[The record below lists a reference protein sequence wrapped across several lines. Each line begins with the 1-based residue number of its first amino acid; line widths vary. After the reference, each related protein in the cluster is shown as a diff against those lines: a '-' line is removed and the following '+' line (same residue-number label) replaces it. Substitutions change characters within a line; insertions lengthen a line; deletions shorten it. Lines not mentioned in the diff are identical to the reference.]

1 MPVPLLEC
9 LLERRI
15 RMNVLAIGCHP
26 DDLEIACG
34 GTLRRLVREGHN
46 VYMCHVAN
54 GDMGHAEIM
63 PTELRALRTVEAEK
77 AGELIGVKR
86 VYNVDVGDCVVDY
99 KEGDALREVVKVI
112 RETKPDFIITHDP
125 SDYMEDHL
133 QVSKLVF
140 EASFTSSI
148 PHMFPEYPSYS
159 LIPPIYYMDT
169 LAGVGFMP
177 EEYVDISEDIE
188 VKINAIDCHQTQVK
202 WMLEHDKI
210 DFLEFVRSCSRFRG
224 LQSGVQY
231 AEAFRVC
238 RAWPRQVTKRL
249 LP

>member
-1 MPVPLLEC
+1 
-9 LLERRI
+9 
-15 RMNVLAIGCHP
+15 MNVLAIGCHP

-34 GTLRRLVREGHN
+34 GTLSRLAREGHN

-63 PTELRALRTVEAEK
+63 PPELREIRTVEAEE
-77 AGELIGVKR
+77 AGKIIGAKK
-86 VYNVDVGDCVVDY
+86 VYNIDVGDCVVNRKDL
-99 KEGDALREVVKVI
+99 DALKKVVKVI

-133 QVSKLVF
+133 QVSGLVF

-148 PHMFPEYPSYS
+148 PHMFPEYSSYPV
-159 LIPPIYYMDT
+159 IPPIYYMDT

-177 EEYVDISEDIE
+177 EEYVDVTDYIE
-188 VKINAIDCHQTQVK
+188 IKLNALNCHQSQIK

-224 LQSGVQY
+224 LQSGVNY

-238 RAWPRQVTKRL
+238 RAWPRQTTKRL